1 MENPR
6 PASYQSGISVISGWV
21 CEAEAVVI
29 EIDGQPIAA
38 AAGTERADT
47 LDRCGDTDNGFGL
60 LVNWA
65 EFGAGAH
72 EVVALVDGAEL
83 SRATVTVTVV
93 DATEPYVR
101 GLAKRVE
108 LPGFPTPEET
118 VRLEWQERQQNF
130 VITGVD

>member
-1 MENPR
+1 M
-6 PASYQSGISVISGWV
+6 ISGWV
-21 CEAEAVVI
+21 CEAEEVVI

-47 LDRCGDTDNGFGL
+47 ADLCGDTANGFGL

-65 EFGAGAH
+65 EFGAGEH
-72 EVVALVDGAEL
+72 EVVALVDGVEL

-93 DATEPYVR
+93 DATEPFVR
-101 GLAKRVE
+101 GLAKRAE

-118 VRLEWQERQQNF
+118 VTVEWQQSQQNF

>member
-1 MENPR
+1 M
-6 PASYQSGISVISGWV
+6 
-21 CEAEAVVI
+21 
-29 EIDGQPIAA
+29 
-38 AAGTERADT
+38 
-47 LDRCGDTDNGFGL
+47 DNGFGL

-93 DATEPYVR
+93 DEAEPFVR

-108 LPGFPTPEET
+108 LPGFPTPAET
-118 VRLEWQERQQNF
+118 VTLEWQEAQQNF